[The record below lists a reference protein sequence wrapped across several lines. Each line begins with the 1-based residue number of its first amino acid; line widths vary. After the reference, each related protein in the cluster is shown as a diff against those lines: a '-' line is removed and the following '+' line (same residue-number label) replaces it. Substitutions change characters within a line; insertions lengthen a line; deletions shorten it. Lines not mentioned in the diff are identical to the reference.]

1 MHHTAIALLP
11 ENLNII
17 ADKIGLTPEAAQEL
31 YSISLESED
40 PHFVIFRRR
49 YCEETRPDMFYRLV
63 REDYLQAYFR
73 YDSEAIKR
81 EIINVRFV
89 SVPKLHYT
97 CW

>member
-1 MHHTAIALLP
+1 MYHTAVALLP
-11 ENLNII
+11 ENLDAI
-17 ADKIGLTPEAAQEL
+17 ANKIGLTKEAAQEL
-31 YSISLESED
+31 YFLSLESDE

-73 YDSEAIKR
+73 YDAEAIKTA
-81 EIINVRFV
+81 IINIRFI
-89 SVPKLHYT
+89 SVPRLHYT